1 MRMYDIISKKKNGE
15 ELSKEEISFFVK
27 NMVSGE
33 IPDYQTTAL
42 LMAIC
47 INGMTEEET
56 VNLTI
61 EMAHSGDFVDLSSLT
76 NTVDKHSTGGVG
88 DKTSLVIVPIAS
100 ALGGTVAK
108 MSGRGLGHTGGTID
122 KLESI
127 PGYRTELDPKEFMR
141 IAKEVGLS
149 IVGQSGNM
157 APADKKLYALRDVTA
172 TVNCMPLIVSSIM
185 SKKLAAG
192 AHNIVL
198 DVTVGSGAF
207 LPDINDARKLAE
219 SMVNVGKAAGRNIAA
234 VLTDMDE
241 PLGHN
246 IGNNLE
252 VIEAV
257 DVLKNKGPEDLTF
270 VCLTL
275 ASEMVS
281 LFSGKPSSECFEDCK
296 TVIQNGKA
304 YEKFRQMVI
313 AQGGDVSYID
323 DTSKFKS
330 AEFSCEVKAAESGYI
345 SKIDTEAVGIS
356 SVMLGAGRE
365 KKGDPID
372 YEAGIKMIK
381 KLGDKVSANDTIA
394 VMYANDRSRIESA
407 KRKFESAITYSDS
420 YSSTRKLVYDIIR

>member
-323 DTSKFKS
+323 DTSKFKP

-372 YEAGIKMIK
+372 FAAGIKMIK

-394 VMYANDRSRIESA
+394 VMYANDKSRIESA

-420 YSSTRKLVYDIIR
+420 YSSTRELVYDIIR